1 MKLGYTIALL
11 LFSSSLIAQFNIAI
25 IDFSGKNVSS
35 NDASALTDR
44 LRTELFL
51 TGKFQV
57 VEREKMLDILK
68 EQSFQ
73 MSGCTSDACAIEVG
87 QLIGV
92 EQIIAGS
99 ISNVGRVF
107 SISARVISVE
117 KGKVVKTATYDCDG
131 PIGDLLKFG
140 MKDIAQ
146 QLAGLKTAQQS
157 GTSALQ
163 SPVTKEPISPQYY
176 TTFKY
181 NNPFN
186 IHKKIGG
193 YGLLTSWG
201 LTVFGA
207 LAVNDQTIA
216 TTMIPIVGPFVSIWV
231 VEKRDDLY
239 FIEDGKELLTT
250 AGKVQSGFALYYL
263 LSAIGYEL
271 WNPPK
276 RISVSTI
283 NNFSGLCRYSL

>member
-1 MKLGYTIALL
+1 M
-11 LFSSSLIAQFNIAI
+11 
-25 IDFSGKNVSS
+25 
-35 NDASALTDR
+35 
-44 LRTELFL
+44 
-51 TGKFQV
+51 

-73 MSGCTSDACAIEVG
+73 MSDCTSDACAIEVG

-99 ISNVGRVF
+99 ISNVGKVF

-163 SPVTKEPISPQYY
+163 SPVIKEPRSPQYY

-207 LAVNDQTIA
+207 LAVNDQTIV
-216 TTMIPIVGPFVSIWV
+216 TTMIPIVGPFISIWV
-231 VEKRDDLY
+231 IEKREDLH
-239 FIEDGKELLTT
+239 FIEGGKELLTK
-250 AGKVQSGFALYYL
+250 AGYVQSGFALYYL
-263 LSAIGYEL
+263 LSAVGYEL

-276 RISVSTI
+276 RISIST
-283 NNFSGLCRYSL
+283 NDNFSGLCIRYSF